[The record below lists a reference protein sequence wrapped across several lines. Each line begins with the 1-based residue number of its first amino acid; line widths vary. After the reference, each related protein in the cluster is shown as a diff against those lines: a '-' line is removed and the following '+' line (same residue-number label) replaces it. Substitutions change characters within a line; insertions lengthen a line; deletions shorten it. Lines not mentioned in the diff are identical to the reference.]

1 MADAHEEARDPRATD
16 SSTHWETVWASKG
29 RESVSWYEESP
40 DTSTALVL
48 SDGVPRTV
56 IDVGAGASLLPDAL
70 LDAGVDHVTLL
81 DLSMS
86 ALALT
91 SVRLDERA
99 NRVTTIVGDVLTA
112 DLDEQYDVW
121 HDRAVFHFLVE
132 PEQRAAY
139 AAQVRRALAPGGLLV
154 VGTFAEDGP
163 EQCSGL
169 PVARYD
175 ADALV
180 AELGGSDGDIHPRR
194 DPSGRAP
201 HALGR
206 RAAVHLGGA
215 ASRVTRIRD
224 GAGGSGRVLAARPAI
239 PGEHFRAVAQLGS
252 ALDWGSRGR
261 RFKSCQPDQRFR
273 RSEAVLREGGGLCAF
288 FRPPSDSSFDS
299 SSWPRA
305 ERGHCLGPVAEPPLA
320 PRQVGLGG
328 VARPAQR
335 GQVADR
341 VPAAPRQRDEV
352 LHADMVGR
360 TARHAWAG
368 EQPPRVTMRRC
379 QTSSVRDRWAG

>member
-1 MADAHEEARDPRATD
+1 MADVHEEARDPRATD

-56 IDVGAGASLLPDAL
+56 IDVGAGASMLPDAL

-180 AELGGSDGDIHPRR
+180 AELGGSDGDFTLVD
-194 DPSGRAP
+194 DPPGRAP
-201 HALGR
+201 HALRLASQPFTWVVLR
-206 RAAVHLGGA
+206 RA
-215 ASRVTRIRD
+215 
-224 GAGGSGRVLAARPAI
+224 
-239 PGEHFRAVAQLGS
+239 
-252 ALDWGSRGR
+252 
-261 RFKSCQPDQRFR
+261 
-273 RSEAVLREGGGLCAF
+273 
-288 FRPPSDSSFDS
+288 
-299 SSWPRA
+299 
-305 ERGHCLGPVAEPPLA
+305 
-320 PRQVGLGG
+320 
-328 VARPAQR
+328 
-335 GQVADR
+335 
-341 VPAAPRQRDEV
+341 
-352 LHADMVGR
+352 
-360 TARHAWAG
+360 
-368 EQPPRVTMRRC
+368 
-379 QTSSVRDRWAG
+379 